1 MEESIAKKDQ
11 EIARLRQANQLLQ
24 TNFDEQTIE
33 FEKIRAK
40 VANDFKSNENEKAE
54 LKRQLLALEFKIS

>member
-40 VANDFKSNENEKAE
+40 VANDFKFNENEKAE